1 MSSIHENIQLGGN
14 GKGMTDTIMQYNLQL
29 EILLGDFCKMIRDK
43 RTSNESLKLH
53 LRKGLRQ
60 RKECIDLE
68 SKS

>member
-1 MSSIHENIQLGGN
+1 
-14 GKGMTDTIMQYNLQL
+14 MQYNLQL